1 MISRIRHRFPCA
13 CGVEHLVV
21 PSDAG
26 QQIHCSCG
34 KILEV
39 PTLRRLRQLPTSDS
53 DRGDSSGTR
62 RPWSTRQ
69 GLLFNVGLVVL
80 VLALFALV
88 FLGRKRS
95 QLSLERPAFPYQEFV
110 AKEVAQWNVNELWQF
125 WTANREVKLDA
136 RPTPDYL
143 IARQVA
149 RRLDGLLA
157 VAAGFGVVGLVAVCA
172 AVLYRPR
179 LR

>member
-1 MISRIRHRFPCA
+1 MISPIRHRFPCA

-21 PSDAG
+21 PSEAG
-26 QQIHCSCG
+26 QQIRCSCG
-34 KILEV
+34 QVLEV
-39 PTLRRLRQLPTSDS
+39 PTLRRLRQLPTSGS
-53 DRGDSSGTR
+53 GDSRGTR
-62 RPWSTRQ
+62 RTWSTGQ
-69 GLLFNVGLVVL
+69 GLLFNVGLVIL
-80 VLALFALV
+80 VLALFALA

-110 AKEVAQWNVNELWQF
+110 AKEVAQWNVNELWEF

-143 IARQVA
+143 IARQLA
-149 RRLDGLLA
+149 RRLDGFLM
-157 VAAGFGVVGLVAVCA
+157 VAAAFGVLGLIAVCA
-172 AVLYRPR
+172 AILYRPR